1 MISDGGSKWTWD
13 LLFLLASQALL
24 GCFKVTAFLEK
35 FPIKMAQESCNLDK
49 DEAEI
54 LKPSP
59 SSAPPPTSS
68 SPPSIFHKATLE
80 HQILKPDRP
89 NTSRV
94 LKPSRGPLSSA
105 RLGNRCSTC
114 QKRVGLTG
122 FRCRCGDLFCASH
135 RYSDTHD
142 CSFDYKALGREEIS
156 KANPVIRAAK
166 IIKI

>member
-1 MISDGGSKWTWD
+1 
-13 LLFLLASQALL
+13 
-24 GCFKVTAFLEK
+24 
-35 FPIKMAQESCNLDK
+35 MAQESCNLDK
-49 DEAEI
+49 DEPEI

-59 SSAPPPTSS
+59 SSNIPPTSS
-68 SPPSIFHKATLE
+68 PPPPPSLF
-80 HQILKPDRP
+80 
-89 NTSRV
+89 
-94 LKPSRGPLSSA
+94 LKPSLDYQILRPDKPENSRAPKPGRGPSSSS
-105 RLGNRCSTC
+105 RFGFRCSSC